1 MQVLLNSKRKSTSG
15 WQIWNI
21 ILDFTGGA
29 LSILQLIGDSIAQAR
44 AEELG
49 NGWTGI
55 VGNPAK
61 LGLGLVSIF
70 FDVSAKCLWN
80 STSCLS
86 LDYTIF
92 FFECRFRTYY
102 TLCGRIIN

>member
-1 MQVLLNSKRKSTSG
+1 MQVLLNYKRKSTSG

-44 AEELG
+44 AEGLG
-49 NGWTGI
+49 NVWTGI

-70 FDVSAKCLWN
+70 FDVSA
-80 STSCLS
+80 
-86 LDYTIF
+86 
-92 FFECRFRTYY
+92 R
-102 TLCGRIIN
+102 